1 MKFER
6 TQRIE
11 QEIKKVITQMLIE
24 GHIKNTVITE
34 TTSLISIVDVRV
46 VKDLKYAYVYVSVL
60 GGNKDEIVAALQKS
74 AGFIRSQIGKRVKLR
89 YTPELIFERDDT
101 IKTALEMMEKI
112 NKVHHDDEEKE
123 LQAAKNIEE
132 KTSTNQNLDK

>member
-46 VKDLKYAYVYVSVL
+46 VTDLKYAYVYVSVL

-89 YTPELIFERDDT
+89 YTPEIIFERDDT
-101 IKTALEMMEKI
+101 IKTAIEMMEKI